1 MNRTE
6 IHLALPP
13 WIGAEIDADR
23 VFPDAPSRVAFAIR
37 LARRNVDER
46 SGGPFGAAIFDAG
59 GRIVGAGV
67 NRVLPQSC
75 SAAHA
80 EILAFATAQARAG
93 RARLNAD
100 GARYTL
106 ATSAQP
112 CAMCYGACFWA
123 GIDEILIGAR
133 GEDVMS
139 LSEFDEGPLPDD
151 WIGELASRGIVV
163 RRDILRE
170 EAREVF
176 VRYAQAGGRAY

>member
-1 MNRTE
+1 MSRTE
-6 IHLALPP
+6 IRLALPS
-13 WIGAEIDADR
+13 WMANEIEGGR
-23 VFPDAPSRVAFAIR
+23 VYPDAESRVAFAIR
-37 LARRNVDER
+37 LARRNVDEK
-46 SGGPFGAAIFDAG
+46 SGGPFGAAIFDAN

-80 EILAFATAQARAG
+80 EILAFATAQACVG

-112 CAMCYGACFWA
+112 CAMCYGASFWA

-139 LSEFDEGPLPDD
+139 LSEFDEGPLPQD
-151 WIGELASRGIVV
+151 WIGELASRGIDV
-163 RRDILRE
+163 RRDLLRE

-176 VRYAQAGGRAY
+176 VRYARQGGPAY